1 MIKCVKCGTEFD
13 EATKVC
19 PNCNCPVQESTTEE
33 KTDDT
38 PIDVPEEKTD
48 DAPINNVPEE
58 KTNDTPINNVP
69 DENKKPAS
77 KKSKINI
84 LAVITL
90 AVGIVIF
97 IMGVQVKN
105 KHLDIEA
112 YKASQYE
119 VESYSFGAD
128 FFTEIYKVVETVA
141 DVINDV
147 NGGIASVSESV
158 IEFSDMVTY
167 SAGMIIIA
175 IGLGVIVISVLHIK
189 KE

>member
-1 MIKCVKCGTEFD
+1 MTKCAQCGTEFD
-13 EATKVC
+13 ETTKVC

-38 PIDVPEEKTD
+38 PI
-48 DAPINNVPEE
+48 NVPE
-58 KTNDTPINNVP
+58 
-69 DENKKPAS
+69 ENKKPAS